1 MNLHPY
7 RSFTL
12 HLGFQIGVEDLVKW
26 HELRREICSV
36 GIVRCLVGLNEQGR
50 VAAGLDPVDMIVTTE
65 PPRVY
70 RRVSSSIVMP
80 LFQRCSSLRR
90 MPPLLRVA

>member
-50 VAAGLDPVDMIVTTE
+50 VAAGLDPVDMIVTTN
-65 PPRVY
+65 
-70 RRVSSSIVMP
+70 SHASAMNAS
-80 LFQRCSSLRR
+80 CS
-90 MPPLLRVA
+90 MAEIKCGEG